1 MFPRGSGPLL
11 AVFANCKD
19 PAREEEFNRWY
30 DTVHVPD
37 VVRTPGIVDSQ
48 RYTCVYPRF
57 GKMQYIAAY
66 TLDTSDFHKM
76 DADLGAMRQ
85 AEADRGQWST
95 LLSAPVNAVFA
106 PLGKRQS
113 NAAAEKS
120 KPIAMLVVVSNC
132 ADPAREAEFHR
143 WYDTVHLPHVLQV
156 RGMLSAQ
163 RYKCVHQRF
172 GQSGFMAVYD
182 LATDDFQRLDQ
193 DLKRGVE
200 QEKARGERPVPDLNS
215 VVVSGF
221 YKPLGGT
228 QRRPAG

>member
-19 PAREEEFNRWY
+19 PTREDEFNRWY
-30 DTVHVPD
+30 DTVHIPD

-48 RYTCVYPRF
+48 RYTCVYPRA
-57 GKMQYIAAY
+57 GKIQYIAAY
-66 TLDTSDFHKM
+66 TLDTSDFPKL

-85 AEADRGQWST
+85 AEADRGQWSA
-95 LLSAPVNAVFA
+95 LLSAPVNGVFA
-106 PLGKRQS
+106 PLGKRHS
-113 NAAAEKS
+113 NAAAGR
-120 KPIAMLVVVSNC
+120 KPTGMLVVVSNC

-172 GQSGFMAVYD
+172 GLSGYMAVYD
-182 LATDDFQRLDQ
+182 IDVDDYQRMDQ
-193 DLKRGVE
+193 DLRSSVE
-200 QEKARGERPVPDLNS
+200 REKARGERPVPELNT
-215 VVVSGF
+215 VVLSGF

-228 QRRPAG
+228 QRRPA